1 MTGHEDDDLLARFAG
16 GDRQAAAMLM
26 ERHAP
31 KAFRLARSMLG
42 NDADAEDVAQEAMMR
57 LWRQAPNW
65 QPGRA
70 KASTWLWRV
79 TANLCIDRSRNRD
92 SAPDCRIAEAASE
105 LPTAEERMI
114 ASDRAAALRRALLG
128 IPARQRAAVV
138 LRHLEGLSN
147 PEVASALGVS
157 VEAAESLVSR
167 GVRGLRSQLLGRREE
182 LRWQG

>member
-1 MTGHEDDDLLARFAG
+1 MTGQDDDVLLARFVG
-16 GDRQAAAMLM
+16 GDRHAAAMLM

-31 KAFRLARSMLG
+31 KVFRLARSMLG

-79 TANLCIDRSRNRD
+79 TANLCIDRSRSRN
-92 SAPDCRIAEAASE
+92 SVPDDRIAEVASE
-105 LPTAEERMI
+105 SPTAEERMI
-114 ASDRAAALRRALLG
+114 SADRAAALRGALLA

-167 GVRGLRSQLLGRREE
+167 GMRGLREQLLGRREE
-182 LRWQG
+182 LRWQV